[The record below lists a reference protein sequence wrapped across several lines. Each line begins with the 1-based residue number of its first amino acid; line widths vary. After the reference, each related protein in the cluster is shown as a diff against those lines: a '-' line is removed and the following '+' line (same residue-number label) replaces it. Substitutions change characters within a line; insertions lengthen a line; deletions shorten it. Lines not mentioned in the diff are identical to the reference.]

1 MKHMKNPCN
10 EIQTAYLRKIAR
22 ELALLNI
29 LLFVGLIALVVL
41 ALINWAA

>member
-1 MKHMKNPCN
+1 MENPCN
-10 EIQTAYLRKIAR
+10 ETQVIYLRKIAR

-29 LLFVGLIALVVL
+29 LLFAGLVALVVA

>member
-1 MKHMKNPCN
+1 MENPCN
-10 EIQTAYLRKIAR
+10 EIQIIYLRKIAR

-29 LLFVGLIALVVL
+29 LLFAGLVALVVV

>member
-1 MKHMKNPCN
+1 MENPCN
-10 EIQTAYLRKIAR
+10 EIQTAYLRKTAR

-29 LLFVGLIALVVL
+29 LLFAGLVALVVV

>member
-1 MKHMKNPCN
+1 MENPCN
-10 EIQTAYLRKIAR
+10 EIQTAYLWKIAR

-29 LLFVGLIALVVL
+29 LLFAGLVALVVV

>member
-1 MKHMKNPCN
+1 MENPCN
-10 EIQTAYLRKIAR
+10 EIQTAYLIRKIAR

-29 LLFVGLIALVVL
+29 LLFAGLVALVVV